1 MLELMKILEKSFDL
15 ILDLNINDDVQNTAN
30 RGEILGLISK
40 AQILVSELNSRYEEM
55 F

>member
-1 MLELMKILEKSFDL
+1 MLELMEILEKSFDL

-30 RGEILGLISK
+30 RGEILGLIMK
-40 AQILVSELNSRYEEM
+40 AQVLVSELNNRYEEM